1 MVFGLAREAE
11 EEEEEQQQQPAVAAL
26 QYFLQQ
32 KVTTCHIMALLR
44 LNDIYKND
52 ECSTY

>member
-11 EEEEEQQQQPAVAAL
+11 EEQAAVAAL

-32 KVTTCHIMALLR
+32 KVTTCHIMALPR

-52 ECSTY
+52 KCSTY

>member
-11 EEEEEQQQQPAVAAL
+11 EEEQQAAVAAL

-32 KVTTCHIMALLR
+32 QVTTCHIMALPP
-44 LNDIYKND
+44 LNDIHKND
-52 ECSTY
+52 KCSTY